1 MIELNFYQID
11 DVITKSLA
19 PLLIKILDD
28 KKKAL
33 IFCKE
38 AAKMKEI
45 DDSLWTYGKYK
56 FIPHVTLA
64 DKEVID
70 EFGIQRQM
78 ILLHNKEENPISADH
93 LVLVDEADLDFVKK
107 FKRVFHFYDSTSKD
121 KADAIKS
128 KLKDI
133 SSKVNSYKKVDG
145 KWVKE

>member
-11 DVITKSLA
+11 DVITKSIA
-19 PLLIKILDD
+19 PLLIKVLDD

-33 IFCKE
+33 IFCKD

-56 FIPHVTLA
+56 FIPHVTMQ
-64 DKEVID
+64 DKEIIE
-70 EFGIQRQM
+70 EFGIERQS
-78 ILLHNKEENPISADH
+78 ILLHNKQENPISADH

-121 KADAIKS
+121 RSEAIKS
-128 KLKDI
+128 SLKSI
-133 SSKVNSYKKVDG
+133 ASKVNSYKKQDG